1 MDLLTEAF
9 IFLAAGV
16 IAVPIASYLGLGSV
30 LGYLIAGALIGP
42 FVLKLFNDTDHVMHF
57 AEFGVVMML
66 FLIGLE
72 LQPRVLWR
80 MRNPILGLGGL
91 QVILTTAAITGI
103 AILFGVYW
111 QTALAISLILSLSS
125 TAIALQILSE
135 KRLLKTPPGK
145 ASFAVLLF
153 QDIAVLP
160 IIAFLPLLALN
171 TDFGVAASNA
181 EHSSKSIIAHLAAW
195 QQTLVILGVIASL
208 IMFGR
213 YLVRPIFRFISESG
227 LREIFT
233 AAALLLVIGIALLMN
248 LVGLSPALGAFIAGV
263 VLADS
268 EYRHELET
276 DIDPFKAL
284 LLGLFFISV
293 GAGIDFSLI
302 AAKPM
307 IILGL
312 VFGLV
317 FVKFVILLLLA
328 HLFKIH
334 KSNKYWFAFT
344 LAQGGEF
351 GFVLLSLGLASDV
364 IVKEMFST
372 LTVVIA
378 LSMVLTPILILFNE
392 KWVQPKFKEIEDEVP
407 DEIPDEVMEEQ
418 ENEVIITGFGRFGQI
433 IGRLLIANDFSVTV
447 LDHNARHIAR
457 VREFG
462 FKLFYGDGSRVDLL
476 HTAGADKA
484 KILVI
489 AIQDRDKTMEIVTLA
504 QKHFPHLKIMARAFD
519 VMHFHELHA
528 LGVDY
533 IEREMFHGSLNLGK
547 NALKELGMSDYLAE
561 HKAKLFANHD
571 EETMRRLG
579 EHRNDRKR
587 YISES
592 RCAQDEM
599 IKILRSENGETVE
612 ALIKEETLEDEEI
625 TILKPEES

>member
-42 FVLKLFNDTDHVMHF
+42 FVLKLISDAENILHF

-91 QVILTTAAITGI
+91 QVTLTTAAITGV
-103 AILFGVYW
+103 AMLFGIYW
-111 QTALAISLILSLSS
+111 QTALAIGLILSLSS
-125 TAIALQILSE
+125 TAIALQILGE
-135 KRLLKTPPGK
+135 KKLLKTEPGK

-153 QDIAVLP
+153 QDIAVIP

-171 TDFGVAASNA
+171 TDFGVAAVQA
-181 EHSSKSIIAHLAAW
+181 ESHSKSVIGHLTTW
-195 QQTLVILGVIASL
+195 QQTLVIFSVIAAL

-213 YLVRPIFRFISESG
+213 YLIRPIFRFIAESG

-268 EYRHELET
+268 EYRHELEAN
-276 DIDPFKAL
+276 IDPFKAL

-293 GAGIDFSLI
+293 GAGINFSLI
-302 AAKPM
+302 ASKPLL
-307 IILGL
+307 IIGLVLGL
-312 VFGLV
+312 VLI
-317 FVKFVILLLLA
+317 KFVILLLLA
-328 HLFKIH
+328 HNFKLY
-334 KSNKYWFAFT
+334 KANKYWFSFT

-351 GFVLLSLGLASDV
+351 GFVLLSLSLGAQV
-364 IVKEMFST
+364 IEKEMVAI

-392 KWVQPKFKEIEDEVP
+392 KWVQPKFQQIEAEVAS
-407 DEIPDEVMEEQ
+407 EETMEKQ
-418 ENEVIITGFGRFGQI
+418 DNPVIIAGFGRFGQI
-433 IGRLLIANDFSVTV
+433 VGRLLIANDCAVTV
-447 LDHNARHIAR
+447 LDYNARHIAR

-476 HTAGADKA
+476 HTAGADQA
-484 KILVI
+484 KIIVI
-489 AIQDRDKTMEIVTLA
+489 AIQDREKTLEIVRLV
-504 QKHFPHLKIMARAFD
+504 QRHFPHLKIMARAFD
-519 VMHFHELHA
+519 VMHYHELHA

-533 IEREMFHGSLNLGK
+533 IEREMFQGSLNLGK
-547 NALKELGMSDYLAE
+547 QALKELGMPAYLAE
-561 HKAKLFANHD
+561 HKAKIFANHD

-579 EHRNDRKR
+579 EHRNDQKR

-592 RCAQDEM
+592 RSAQDE
-599 IKILRSENGETVE
+599 I
-612 ALIKEETLEDEEI
+612 
-625 TILKPEES
+625 

>member
-9 IFLAAGV
+9 VFLAAGV

-42 FVLKLFNDTDHVMHF
+42 FVLKLFNDADHVIHF

-80 MRNPILGLGGL
+80 MRSPILGLGGL
-91 QVILTTAAITGI
+91 QVTLTTAVITGI
-103 AILFGVYW
+103 AILFGIYW
-111 QTALAISLILSLSS
+111 QTALAIGLILSLSS
-125 TAIALQILSE
+125 TAIALQILGE
-135 KRLLKTPPGK
+135 KRLLKTEPGK

-153 QDIAVLP
+153 QDIAVIP

-171 TDFGVAASNA
+171 TDFGVVAAGA
-181 EHSSKSIIAHLAAW
+181 ESSSKSIIAHLAAW
-195 QQTLVILGVIASL
+195 QQTLVILGVIGSL

-293 GAGIDFSLI
+293 GARIDFSLI
-302 AAKPM
+302 ADNPM
-307 IILGL
+307 LILGL
-312 VFGLV
+312 VVGLV
-317 FVKFVILLLLA
+317 VVKFVILLLLA
-328 HLFKIH
+328 HAFKIY

-351 GFVLLSLGLASDV
+351 GFVLLSLSLAADV

-378 LSMVLTPILILFNE
+378 LSMVLTPILVLFNE
-392 KWVQPKFKEIEDEVP
+392 KWVQPKFKEIEDEVI
-407 DEIPDEVMEEQ
+407 EEEMEEQ
-418 ENEVIITGFGRFGQI
+418 ENAVIITGFGRFGQI

-457 VREFG
+457 VREYG

-484 KILVI
+484 KIIVI
-489 AIQDRDKTMEIVTLA
+489 AIQDRDKTIEIVKLV
-504 QKHFPHLKIMARAFD
+504 QKNFPHLKIMARAFD

-533 IEREMFHGSLNLGK
+533 IEREMFQGSLNLGK
-547 NALKELGMSDYLAE
+547 QALKELGMPAYLAE
-561 HKAKLFANHD
+561 HKAKIFANHD
-571 EETMRRLG
+571 EETMRCLG
-579 EHRNDRKR
+579 EHRNDTKR
-587 YISES
+587 YITES
-592 RCAQDEM
+592 RSAQDEM
-599 IKILRSENGETVE
+599 IKILRSENGESVE
-612 ALIKEETLEDEEI
+612 KLIKEETLEDEEI
-625 TILKPEES
+625 TILKPEEG

>member
-9 IFLAAGV
+9 VFLAAGV

-42 FVLKLFNDTDHVMHF
+42 FALKLINDAENILHF

-91 QVILTTAAITGI
+91 QVTLTTAAITGI
-103 AILFGVYW
+103 AIFFGIYW
-111 QTALAISLILSLSS
+111 QTALAIGLILSLSS
-125 TAIALQILSE
+125 TAIALQILGE
-135 KRLLKTPPGK
+135 KKLLKTEPGK

-153 QDIAVLP
+153 QDIAVIP

-171 TDFGVAASNA
+171 TDFGVVAAQA
-181 EHSSKSIIAHLAAW
+181 ESHSTSIIGHLTTW
-195 QQTLVILGVIASL
+195 QQTLG
-208 IMFGR
+208 
-213 YLVRPIFRFISESG
+213 PIFRFIAESG

-268 EYRHELET
+268 EYRHELEAN
-276 DIDPFKAL
+276 IDPFKAL

-293 GAGIDFSLI
+293 GASIDFSLI
-302 AAKPM
+302 ASKPL

-312 VFGLV
+312 VFALV
-317 FVKFVILLLLA
+317 LIKFLILLLLA
-328 HLFKIH
+328 HSFKLY
-334 KSNKYWFAFT
+334 KANKYWFAFT

-351 GFVLLSLGLASDV
+351 GFVLLSLSLGADV
-364 IVKEMFST
+364 IEKEM
-372 LTVVIA
+372 
-378 LSMVLTPILILFNE
+378 LTPILILFNE
-392 KWVQPKFKEIEDEVP
+392 KWVQPKFRQFEE
-407 DEIPDEVMEEQ
+407 EIPEEKMEEQ
-418 ENEVIITGFGRFGQI
+418 ENPVIIAGFGRFGQI
-433 IGRLLIANDFSVTV
+433 VGRLLIANDCAVTV

-476 HTAGADKA
+476 HTAGAEHA
-484 KILVI
+484 KIIVI
-489 AIQDRDKTMEIVTLA
+489 AIQEREKTLEIVKLV
-504 QKHFPHLKIMARAFD
+504 QRNFPHLKIMARAFD
-519 VMHFHELHA
+519 VMHFHELDA

-533 IEREMFHGSLNLGK
+533 IEREVFQGSLNLGK
-547 NALKELGMSDYLAE
+547 QALKEMGMPAYLAE
-561 HKAKLFANHD
+561 HKAKIFASHD

-579 EHRNDRKR
+579 QHRNDRKR
-587 YISES
+587 YISETRS
-592 RCAQDEM
+592 AQDEM
-599 IKILRSENGETVE
+599 IKILRSENGESVEELIEEENLVDETV
-612 ALIKEETLEDEEI
+612 
-625 TILKPEES
+625 TILKPEEPA